1 MGIPASSGDQPS
13 CQLPSSS
20 SISSMNGRQFSSCQ
34 KCLASQ
40 KKTLDDEVDDEPI
53 KFTGSAASKTMPHYL
68 NEHVED
74 NPTSRTISI
83 GLSLTAFMLWFFVLR
98 EESDWDDNISRSLY
112 DRVDHLEKTN
122 LITAINYYQRN
133 GMDARPLV
141 KRLKEIEEEE
151 AAANAEGMA
160 TEARLTAARSQ

>member
-1 MGIPASSGDQPS
+1 
-13 CQLPSSS
+13 
-20 SISSMNGRQFSSCQ
+20 
-34 KCLASQ
+34 
-40 KKTLDDEVDDEPI
+40 
-53 KFTGSAASKTMPHYL
+53 MPHYL